1 MDRMVYMPPPPEN
14 PLESQLRSIE
24 AIAATTFEGNN
35 LAASSIDGL
44 RNLLKF
50 YDFNED
56 SDHTLFILAEQA
68 VLDDAGHFYVEGFK
82 AGVQFALNPE
92 ETPNFDDLVEDAES
106 TQRSDIFKFL
116 TLPQVLDEYRDTE
129 DQDPQNWNQFIESVL
144 EFQKTQRDAIF
155 RQGHQAGAIHALS
168 ISRSLQG
175 VKVQA

>member
-1 MDRMVYMPPPPEN
+1 
-14 PLESQLRSIE
+14 
-24 AIAATTFEGNN
+24 
-35 LAASSIDGL
+35 
-44 RNLLKF
+44 
-50 YDFNED
+50 
-56 SDHTLFILAEQA
+56 
-68 VLDDAGHFYVEGFK
+68 VLYDAGHFYVDGFQ
-82 AGVQFALNPE
+82 AGVQFASNLE
-92 ETPNFDDLVEDAES
+92 ERPNFDDLVEDAES